1 MRKILKE
8 VEAMER
14 PNFTLKPI
22 EVSKIKPNPNNPR
35 GPRIRDNDDQFSYL
49 KRSIKQFGLLV
60 PLVVQELEGEG
71 KKYRLVDG
79 ERRYWALKELGFKT
93 ASANVI
99 IGKIDKDEVKNIMF
113 HIHTN
118 RVQWSPCQQCKALES
133 LYKQLKIKFDKNEK
147 KMEIELVKLTG
158 TNKRTAKDRLN
169 FLRWPMSIK
178 QKAYDGE
185 LDLFRAIVEIEEG
198 IMKPAEKNFPEY
210 FNKVNKNEVRE
221 LLLKKYINGVVCAGI
236 EVRKVNNILR
246 TSKENKVQHNIAL
259 KLFNKLVTKIDYTYE
274 EAQEEFFEKFPEA
287 EQKIK
292 NTYKGLQKHLHK
304 TTTILKNYNITLLS
318 QMLTEVQIEELIKI
332 FQKLEK
338 AIVDFKKYILK

>member
-1 MRKILKE
+1 MKEYKFALK
-8 VEAMER
+8 
-14 PNFTLKPI
+14 TI
-22 EVSKIKPNPNNPR
+22 EISDIKPNPNNPR
-35 GPRIRDNDDQFSYL
+35 GLRVRYNDDQFSYL

-60 PLVVQELEGEG
+60 PFVVQELEGEK

-79 ERRYWALKELGFKT
+79 ERRYWALKELGSKT
-93 ASANVI
+93 VSANVI
-99 IGKIDKDEVKNIMF
+99 IEKVDEDEVKNIMF

-118 RVQWSPCQQCKALES
+118 RVQWNPCQQCKALES
-133 LYKQLKIKFDKNEK
+133 LYEQLKIKFDKNEK

-178 QKAYDGE
+178 QKAYDGD

-198 IMKPAEKNFPEY
+198 IIKPAEKNFPEY
-210 FNKVNKNEVRE
+210 FNIVNKNDVRE

-246 TSKENKVQHNIAL
+246 TSKEDKVQYKYAL

-274 EAQEEFFEKFPEA
+274 EAQEEFFEKFPES

-292 NTYKGLQKHLHK
+292 DTYKGLQKHLHK

-318 QMLTEVQIEELIKI
+318 QMLTEVQIKELIKI

-338 AIVDFKKYILK
+338 AIVDFKKYFSK